1 MTGGGPMTGDV
12 GDGARISA
20 IISPPLLSLY
30 DFPRFGDILW
40 KSFFEPC
47 GLGSLAVGI
56 SSQPI
61 FLPLLLLL
69 CDFTPAPGHPVEM
82 FFEPCGPGSLAV
94 GISRSPDL
102 SRLPRLAVGRSR
114 ESPDFP
120 VRREPQAFPNP

>member
-20 IISPPLLSLY
+20 IIFPLYYPCTIS
-30 DFPRFGDILW
+30 PRFGDILW

-82 FFEPCGPGSLAV
+82 FFEPADREAWQLGFPDHPTCPACPG
-94 GISRSPDL
+94 
-102 SRLPRLAVGRSR
+102 
-114 ESPDFP
+114 
-120 VRREPQAFPNP
+120 